1 MKLNNSGW
9 GLPHLLLGIA
19 IIFIFLLAAT
29 FLTLRLDKE
38 LNEKLNTGDTTTTK
52 DNSDALINNEVTP
65 YYVDKITSFT
75 NATNKYLDDQN
86 IILEQDSYIKVQLST
101 LEYYNYMDDITDYY
115 TNKSCKGY
123 ALANLDASKIRNISV
138 YLKCDNYTSKGYEN

>member
-19 IIFIFLLAAT
+19 IIFIFLLIAA
-29 FLTLRLDKE
+29 FLTLRLDKTLSE
-38 LNEKLNTGDTTTTK
+38 SLTKTSTSSTTDKT
-52 DNSDALINNEVTP
+52 DSLINNEVTP

-75 NATNKYLDDQN
+75 NATNKYLDEQN
-86 IILEQDSYIKVQLST
+86 TTLEQDSYIKIQLST
-101 LEYYNYMDDITDYY
+101 LEYYNYISDITDYY

-123 ALANLDASKIRNISV
+123 ALANLDTSKIRNISV